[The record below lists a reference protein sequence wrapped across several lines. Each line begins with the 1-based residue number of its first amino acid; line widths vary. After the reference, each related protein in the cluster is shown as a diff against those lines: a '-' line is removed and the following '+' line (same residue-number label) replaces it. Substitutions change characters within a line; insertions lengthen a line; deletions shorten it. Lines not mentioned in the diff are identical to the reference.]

1 MMSNDQFLRSYLAP
15 GLRLRD
21 HVLEPELGGGGGGGG
36 VGGGGAPVVT
46 EGGRTSNQLST
57 TLNAET

>member
-21 HVLEPELGGGGGGGG
+21 HVLEPELGGRGGG
-36 VGGGGAPVVT
+36 GGGGAPVVT
-46 EGGRTSNQLST
+46 EGGRASNQLST

>member
-1 MMSNDQFLRSYLAP
+1 MSNDQFLRSYLAP

-21 HVLEPELGGGGGGGG
+21 HVLEPELGGG
-36 VGGGGAPVVT
+36 APVVT
-46 EGGRTSNQLST
+46 EGGRASNQLST